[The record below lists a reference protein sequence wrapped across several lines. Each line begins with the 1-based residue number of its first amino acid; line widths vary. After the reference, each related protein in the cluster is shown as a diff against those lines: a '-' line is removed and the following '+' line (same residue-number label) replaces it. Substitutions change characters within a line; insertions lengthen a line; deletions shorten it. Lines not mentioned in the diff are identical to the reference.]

1 MTRESV
7 CALLSPERR
16 ETFQRPQEMRFQ
28 GRELLQEGEGGR
40 NERGGRSKNPQQ
52 GVTSESRSESRGQD
66 VEERRAS

>member
-28 GRELLQEGEGGR
+28 GREPLQKGEGGR
-40 NERGGRSKNPQQ
+40 NERGGRSKNPQR
-52 GVTSESRSESRGQD
+52 GVTFESRSENRGQD
-66 VEERRAS
+66 AEGRRAA